1 GGRLDVHLPVRF
13 RRVQAGQC
21 RGLAR
26 RCVREAETRILGLD
40 QDSHLMQTPTGRIV
54 AAAQES
60 IIVIDAQ
67 GRKLAVRR
75 LDAVGKL
82 RLFKALG
89 PALAQ
94 NEPYLG
100 MALLASSVSSID
112 DVPCPAAVTEI
123 LIESTV
129 RQLGE

>member
-1 GGRLDVHLPVRF
+1 
-13 RRVQAGQC
+13 
-21 RGLAR
+21 
-26 RCVREAETRILGLD
+26 
-40 QDSHLMQTPTGRIV
+40 MQTPTALII
-54 AAAQES
+54 AAAQEP
-60 IIVIDAQ
+60 ITIVDAH
-67 GRKLAVRR
+67 GRKLAIRR

-112 DVPCPAAVTEI
+112 DVPCPAVINE
-123 LIESTV
+123 LQIESAV
-129 RQLGE
+129 RQLGEVGLAAVAQALRPEEPLDLDTAKN